1 MTDPIATVQAAVTA
15 VADVAK
21 VEAAVAPVEAKV
33 VAVDNKLV
41 AWVKANTGKAAIV
54 ILALLAILVWKI
66 L

>member
-1 MTDPIATVQAAVTA
+1 MTDPVTEVKAVVADVQAAATFA
-15 VADVAK
+15 APATAK
-21 VEAAVAPVEAKV
+21 VA
-33 VAVDNKLV
+33 AVDNKLV